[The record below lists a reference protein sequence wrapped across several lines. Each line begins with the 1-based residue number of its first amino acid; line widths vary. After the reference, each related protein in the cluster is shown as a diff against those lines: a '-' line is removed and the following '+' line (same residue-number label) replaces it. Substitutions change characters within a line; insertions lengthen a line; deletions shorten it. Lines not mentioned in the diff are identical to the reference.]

1 MEYAKEYE
9 KFLREKL
16 NGMTSKGDKIS
27 YLISILDNLDSCP
40 PTRNTHFNEVNVL
53 EKLLKEIRGWSAPFS
68 CARLPCLRPT
78 RSARKNKKSFVYC
91 KLFTWLVYNND
102 I

>member
-40 PTRNTHFNEVNVL
+40 PTTNTKFNESKVV
-53 EKLLKEIRGWSAPFS
+53 EKILQEIR
-68 CARLPCLRPT
+68 
-78 RSARKNKKSFVYC
+78 
-91 KLFTWLVYNND
+91 D
-102 I
+102 